1 MIRSKIKLDIV
12 NTVNNEEEKTY
23 QFTHTMKMRKERQ
36 KKWTVWVEKKIEI
49 KFNYKFIKE
58 RRERDIF
65 NSSPASQ
72 CIHTINRV

>member
-36 KKWTVWVEKKIEI
+36 KKWTVWVEKKL
-49 KFNYKFIKE
+49 K
-58 RRERDIF
+58 
-65 NSSPASQ
+65 
-72 CIHTINRV
+72 